1 MLNLSV
7 KIMFI
12 SLISIAFLHAE
23 NMPQDLESII
33 KSIKSSNLYYDKVS
47 SFDDKQIIAPLD
59 FKRLSY
65 NNENELLQA
74 IKTTTDDN
82 RTYQNKLSKLK
93 KENND
98 FCSVFFDDLNN
109 FKNIKIKEPISKNV
123 PYGDEKFKKT
133 MGYCYDMGMDLFFN
147 VYRYDGIESSPRTDN
162 MIKPISYTLYKTN
175 LLGENNLLLF
185 QNYHD
190 PKYVPNPKPIQILKA
205 GYILNNDMCKSAL
218 KDDFDILKDRKI
230 LSKTAGI
237 NPDNDGVYYD
247 IINYKGKDYIF
258 VAINLFDFVKIY
270 LEHDFPNNPV
280 DNYDFDNVKCLR
292 TIFFDKENR
301 DLLFNKRRTQW
312 LH

>member
-1 MLNLSV
+1 MNLSV

-12 SLISIAFLHAE
+12 FLISIAFLHAE

-33 KSIKSSNLYYDKVS
+33 KSIKSSNLHYDKVG
-47 SFDDKQIIAPLD
+47 SFDDEQIVAPLN

-65 NNENELLQA
+65 DNENELLQA

-82 RTYQNKLSKLK
+82 KTYQNKLSKLK

-98 FCSVFFDDLNN
+98 FCSVFFDDLKS

-123 PYGDEKFKKT
+123 FYEDEKFKKT

-147 VYRYDGIESSPRTDN
+147 VYRYDGIEFSPRTDN
-162 MIKPISYTLYKTN
+162 MIKPISYTLYETN

-190 PKYVPNPKPIQILKA
+190 PKYVLNPKPIQILKA

-218 KDDFDILKDRKI
+218 KKDFDILKDRKI

-258 VAINLFDFVKIY
+258 KVINLVSLMDIY
-270 LEHDFPNNPV
+270 LENDFPNNPV
-280 DNYDFDNVKCLR
+280 DYYDFDNVKCLR
-292 TIFFDKENR
+292 TFFFDKEN
-301 DLLFNKRRTQW
+301 
-312 LH
+312 